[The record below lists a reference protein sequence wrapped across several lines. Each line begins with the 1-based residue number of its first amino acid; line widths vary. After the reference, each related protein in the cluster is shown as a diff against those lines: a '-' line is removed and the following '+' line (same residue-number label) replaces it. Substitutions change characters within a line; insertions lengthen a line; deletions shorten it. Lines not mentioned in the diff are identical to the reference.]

1 MPERST
7 TAQLCHRPCYNPYTI
22 ITHTAKTKI
31 PVKSI
36 KTELGARRCIKR
48 DNMNVVLALHQPR
61 AVCIPLTNWRK
72 IPGNDSRQC

>member
-1 MPERST
+1 M
-7 TAQLCHRPCYNPYTI
+7 YTMYTHTHTHI
-22 ITHTAKTKI
+22 HTAKTKI

-36 KTELGARRCIKR
+36 KTELGARHCIKC

-61 AVCIPLTNWRK
+61 VVCIPLTNWRK